1 MKEIIKAEGLIAV
14 AARQGVQLET
24 VEAEVLLGYTWRGM
38 TTA

>member
-1 MKEIIKAEGLIAV
+1 MKEIIKAEELIAV

-24 VEAEVLLGYTWRGM
+24 VEARFCLATWRGM